1 MLKSLINISCFWCV
15 SDGPVASSNHQCR
28 ILVATSIDICATQL
42 EYITQVKNLGACCCV
57 YDGADVWPLTAPLT
71 KSLDAAYHRWQRSIL
86 GISWK
91 DRITNV
97 EVRTRTGQQTMDNIQ
112 RKTTSLAWTCLPYGP
127 QAHTIASTV
136 LAGTRIQERTR
147 STKSELEGHSQ
158 QRPTKDGVHLGGS
171 RGGSS

>member
-1 MLKSLINISCFWCV
+1 MISQIWE
-15 SDGPVASSNHQCR
+15 
-28 ILVATSIDICATQL
+28 ATTVKRMKIDS
-42 EYITQVKNLGACCCV
+42 CCQRRN
-57 YDGADVWPLTAPLT
+57 YSTLMSLT
-71 KSLDAAYHRWQRSIL
+71 KSLDAAHHRWQRSIL

-97 EVRTRTGQQTMDNIQ
+97 EVRTRTGQHTMDNILRERRLRWLGQ
-112 RKTTSLAWTCLPYGP
+112 VFRMDHKRIP
-127 QAHTIASTV
+127 QETV

-147 STKSELEGHSQ
+147 STKSELEGRSQ

>member
-1 MLKSLINISCFWCV
+1 VKTRLYEAI
-15 SDGPVASSNHQCR
+15 
-28 ILVATSIDICATQL
+28 ILSTFL
-42 EYITQVKNLGACCCV
+42 
-57 YDGADVWPLTAPLT
+57 YDDDVWPLRATLT
-71 KSLDAAYHRWQRSIL
+71 KSLDAAHHRWQRSIL

-97 EVRTRTGQQTMDNIQ
+97 EVRTRTGQQAYHGLHTE

-127 QAHTIASTV
+127 QAHTTASTA

-147 STKSELEGHSQ
+147 STKSELEGRSQ

-171 RGGSS
+171 RGGS